1 MERMFWNAAAFNQP
15 LEQWDVAKVTTMQ
28 EMFYGASSFNQPLE
42 KWKVA
47 NVTTMQGMF
56 QNASAF
62 HTNAEMF
69 VQPLWTSTKNDD
81 LKRWQKWYSV
91 MSFRAVVIGENKRA
105 DREKTDGS
113 VAGVAVGVV
122 AQVLTI
128 PGLAGEIEAFLFVIP
143 PEHVDEEEEEEED
156 DE

>member
-1 MERMFWNAAAFNQP
+1 MEGMFAC
-15 LEQWDVAKVTTMQ
+15 
-28 EMFYGASSFNQPLE
+28 ASSFNQILE
-42 KWKVA
+42 QWNVG
-47 NVTTMQGMF
+47 NVTTMERMF
-56 QNASAF
+56 DGASAF
-62 HTNAEMF
+62 HINAEM
-69 VQPLWTSTKNDD
+69 VARPLWTSTKNDD
-81 LKRWQKWYSV
+81 LKRWQKWHSV

-113 VAGVAVGVV
+113 AAGVA

-156 DE
+156 DEYEYEYENAFNEEDDDVNIWDDDESDY